1 VTKFFQLVAE
11 HTRNFFTN
19 WREYDGPFATKLALT
34 FRNRFRATLSKAQ
47 CCGHPGEP
55 GCCQVEREGP
65 VPGPGEHHGSG

>member
-1 VTKFFQLVAE
+1 MHRVAAFFQLVAE

-19 WREYDGPFATKLALT
+19 WRECDAPLGTKLGLT

-55 GCCQVEREGP
+55 GC
-65 VPGPGEHHGSG
+65 